1 MNTSDRSSLTL
12 CEFADAQDVPLL
24 VNYMHCD
31 AVYCSGVIYIE
42 RLCLWIHTNI
52 RTSSKNKERGG
63 YIVEMGGTAER
74 NVTDDLLLTYTTRVN
89 HSLFTINIH

>member
-1 MNTSDRSSLTL
+1 MNKSDRSSLTL
-12 CEFADAQDVPLL
+12 CEFADAHGEPLL
-24 VNYMHCD
+24 VNHMPWD

-42 RLCLWIHTNI
+42 QLCLWIHTKI

-63 YIVEMGGTAER
+63 YIVEMGGTAEG
-74 NVTDDLLLTYTTRVN
+74 NVTDALLLTYTTRVN